1 MSVYQP
7 AHIFEKAKIIAA
19 PKRTSAVA
27 SEQGGDIHKQ
37 AMPDRHFDLPP
48 VIHGALFTII
58 MAYLGIMAMATGER
72 EMIIPFVIFAVFV
85 IMFFAVPAC
94 WSLMQPEAET
104 RQPQWSHFMRNGI
117 QIETGHLSA
126 RDALIQIFTV
136 PLIILGWGMSVAII
150 VS

>member
-7 AHIFEKAKIIAA
+7 AHTFEKAKIVVA
-19 PKRTSAVA
+19 PKRTSVA
-27 SEQGGDIHKQ
+27 PSEQGSEMRKQ

-72 EMIIPFVIFAVFV
+72 EMIVPFGIFAVFV

-94 WSLMQPEAET
+94 WSLMQPAAET
-104 RQPQWSHFMRNGI
+104 KQPQWSHFIRNGVE
-117 QIETGHLSA
+117 IETGHLSA
-126 RDALIQIFTV
+126 RDALIQIFTL
-136 PLIILGWGMSVAII
+136 PLIILGWGVSVAII